1 MIVKRFA
8 PWRTVRG
15 RLLML
20 ALFVEACML
29 VLLIANSLRLL
40 HHFMGEQARS
50 HSEQIAPVLNAAL
63 VAPLAQYDYATVK
76 AVLDES
82 VATQGI
88 DYLVAL
94 DNQGQVLASAG
105 WPAGRPLPTPD
116 SVFTLDKEENPPLF
130 NVAKPILL
138 AGQKLGEIRFGVN
151 LLTIIQA
158 RKTLLSQG
166 VLIAFGE
173 ILLSAG
179 LLTMLGL
186 LLTRQL
192 SMLTQA
198 SIQVAEGNNTPP
210 KVPEGDDDVGQ
221 LGAAFNAMS
230 HAVTER
236 IDLLTK
242 AQNELLDAK
251 LAAETANLAKSRFL
265 ATMSHEIRTPMNGI
279 LGMAQLLI
287 MDDKIEE
294 AERKDYARTIYN
306 SGQTLLTL
314 LNDILDLSKVEAGKM
329 ELSSVTFDPQQLI
342 EETTRLFSHSA
353 LEKGLKIESEWLGVP
368 KRRYEADATRLRQM
382 LSNLIS
388 NAIKFTSKGFV
399 KIEASVVAEDGNEAF
414 LEFSVSDSGI
424 GIPHDKQYKLFQPFS
439 QADSSTTREYGGTGL
454 GLSIISSLAKLMNGT
469 IGLESEQGKGS
480 RFWFRVRVGISA
492 ENREQRPEPR
502 KAVISLD
509 RPQTDASE
517 EKVLIVED
525 NAINRK
531 VVEALLKKL
540 GREYVSVGNG
550 QEALDFVKTGG
561 RPCLILMDM
570 QMPVMDGL
578 TATRNIRVW
587 EKETSQTRSPI
598 VALTANAFEE
608 DGQHCREAG
617 MDDFLTKPVNLEA
630 LRMTVDKWISAASV

>member
-1 MIVKRFA
+1 
-8 PWRTVRG
+8 
-15 RLLML
+15 
-20 ALFVEACML
+20 
-29 VLLIANSLRLL
+29 
-40 HHFMGEQARS
+40 
-50 HSEQIAPVLNAAL
+50 
-63 VAPLAQYDYATVK
+63 
-76 AVLDES
+76 
-82 VATQGI
+82 
-88 DYLVAL
+88 
-94 DNQGQVLASAG
+94 
-105 WPAGRPLPTPD
+105 
-116 SVFTLDKEENPPLF
+116 
-130 NVAKPILL
+130 
-138 AGQKLGEIRFGVN
+138 
-151 LLTIIQA
+151 
-158 RKTLLSQG
+158 
-166 VLIAFGE
+166 
-173 ILLSAG
+173 
-179 LLTMLGL
+179 
-186 LLTRQL
+186 
-192 SMLTQA
+192 
-198 SIQVAEGNNTPP
+198 
-210 KVPEGDDDVGQ
+210 
-221 LGAAFNAMS
+221 
-230 HAVTER
+230 
-236 IDLLTK
+236 
-242 AQNELLDAK
+242 
-251 LAAETANLAKSRFL
+251 
-265 ATMSHEIRTPMNGI
+265 
-279 LGMAQLLI
+279 
-287 MDDKIEE
+287 
-294 AERKDYARTIYN
+294 
-306 SGQTLLTL
+306 
-314 LNDILDLSKVEAGKM
+314 
-329 ELSSVTFDPQQLI
+329 
-342 EETTRLFSHSA
+342 
-353 LEKGLKIESEWLGVP
+353 
-368 KRRYEADATRLRQM
+368 M

-399 KIEASVVAEDGNEAF
+399 KIEASVVSEDGNEAF

-469 IGLESEQGKGS
+469 TGLESEQGKGS

>member
-88 DYLVAL
+88 NYLVAL

-314 LNDILDLSKVEAGKM
+314 LRKH
-329 ELSSVTFDPQQLI
+329 
-342 EETTRLFSHSA
+342 R
-353 LEKGLKIESEWLGVP
+353 
-368 KRRYEADATRLRQM
+368 
-382 LSNLIS
+382 
-388 NAIKFTSKGFV
+388 TS
-399 KIEASVVAEDGNEAF
+399 
-414 LEFSVSDSGI
+414 
-424 GIPHDKQYKLFQPFS
+424 
-439 QADSSTTREYGGTGL
+439 
-454 GLSIISSLAKLMNGT
+454 
-469 IGLESEQGKGS
+469 
-480 RFWFRVRVGISA
+480 
-492 ENREQRPEPR
+492 RP
-502 KAVISLD
+502 I
-509 RPQTDASE
+509 
-517 EKVLIVED
+517 
-525 NAINRK
+525 
-531 VVEALLKKL
+531 
-540 GREYVSVGNG
+540 
-550 QEALDFVKTGG
+550 
-561 RPCLILMDM
+561 
-570 QMPVMDGL
+570 
-578 TATRNIRVW
+578 
-587 EKETSQTRSPI
+587 
-598 VALTANAFEE
+598 
-608 DGQHCREAG
+608 
-617 MDDFLTKPVNLEA
+617 
-630 LRMTVDKWISAASV
+630 AAS